1 MPYQVLLLPEETPA
15 RTSSLDVVHITRIG
29 LTPLKGTAHE
39 PLEEVEL
46 TPEGPRG
53 DRVFCLLDLDSGRV
67 LRTVE
72 NDTLVGCRSR
82 WEPPVLT
89 VTVPARHDAPRQ
101 DAVPPRDVSGRVV
114 DGRFLLAD
122 YWGRAARLF
131 EVDGPWARVLSEYLG
146 RDVAVCRVASP
157 GDIVWAGPVSL
168 VSTSSLAELARRT
181 GQHRDDGARLRA
193 TFVVDTG
200 DASPFVED
208 GWAGRRLQ
216 LGEAVLQVNGPL
228 ARCAVVDIRPG
239 VGGRDDVGALKAMA
253 IDRVRDGEV
262 QLAVDADVVTP
273 GTVRGG
279 DPVTLL
285 DP

>member
-1 MPYQVLLLPEETPA
+1 M
-15 RTSSLDVVHITRIG
+15 HIARIG

-39 PLEEVEL
+39 PLDEVEL
-46 TPEGPRG
+46 TPDGPRG

-72 NDTLVGCRSR
+72 NDTLVAWRAR

-89 VTVPARHDAPRQ
+89 VTLPGPHDGTASEVSAP
-101 DAVPPRDVSGRVV
+101 VV

-131 EVDGPWARVLSEYLG
+131 EVNGPWAPVLSEYLG

-157 GDIVWAGPVSL
+157 GDVVWAGSVSL
-168 VSTSSLAELARRT
+168 VSTSSLAELASRT
-181 GQHRDDGARLRA
+181 GQGRDHGARLRA

-200 DASPFVED
+200 DAPPFVED

-216 LGEAVLQVNGPL
+216 VGEAVLQVNGLL

-239 VGGRDDVGALKAMA
+239 VGGRDDVRALKAMA
-253 IDRVRDGEV
+253 TDRVRDGEV
-262 QLAVDADVVTP
+262 QLAVDADVATP

-279 DPVTLL
+279 DPVAPL
-285 DP
+285 D